1 MPANSVDFDKQLKGK
16 LLEMIKWFHGFCVEN
31 SLRYYVLGGT
41 MLGAVRH
48 KGFIPWDDDIDVGMP
63 RKDYEKLAYLMGKQV
78 CGIYVIETPTSE
90 DKGFLYTFS
99 KIYDTT
105 TTLVENT
112 RIPLRRGIYIDVFPL
127 DGLGSSLKESK
138 KKYHK
143 IDLYF
148 KLLLTRATGIRKG
161 RNPLKN
167 LAVATVGLIPG
178 FLINNKKLQRFIDKL
193 CKENDYDEC
202 LYGGNLL
209 GAWRF
214 KEVMESRIMGTPVLY
229 PFEDI
234 MVYGAE
240 YYDDYLTHLYGDWK
254 KLPPQEKRVTHH
266 DYLECDLEKSYLH
279 EL

>member
-1 MPANSVDFDKQLKGK
+1 MPSKAVDFDKQLKNK
-16 LLEMIKWFHGFCVEN
+16 LLEMFKWFHGFCVEN
-31 SLRYYVLGGT
+31 SLRYFALGGT

-48 KGFIPWDDDIDVGMP
+48 NGFIPWDDDIDVGMP
-63 RKDYEKLAYLMGKQV
+63 RKDYEKLAYLMGKLD
-78 CGIYVIETPTSE
+78 CGKYVIETPVSE
-90 DKGFLYTFS
+90 DNGFLYTFS

-112 RIPLRRGIYIDVFPL
+112 RIPLKRGIYIDVFPL
-127 DGLGSSLKESK
+127 DGLGDSLQESK
-138 KKYHK
+138 KKFDK
-143 IDLYF
+143 IDFYF
-148 KLLLTRATGIRKG
+148 KLLLTRSTGIRKG

-167 LAVATVGLIPG
+167 LAVATVGLIPN
-178 FLINNKKLQRFIDKL
+178 FLINNKKLQKHIDQL

-229 PFEDI
+229 HFEDL

-240 YYDDYLTHLYGDWK
+240 HSDEYLTYLYGDWR

-266 DYLECDLEKSYLH
+266 DYVECDLEKPYLNA
-279 EL
+279 

>member
-1 MPANSVDFDKQLKGK
+1 MPSKAVDFDKQLKNK
-16 LLEMIKWFHGFCVEN
+16 LLEMFKWFHGFCVEH
-31 SLRYYVLGGT
+31 SLRYFALGGT

-48 KGFIPWDDDIDVGMP
+48 NGFIPWDDDIDVGMP
-63 RKDYEKLAYLMGKQV
+63 RKDYEKLAYLMGNLD
-78 CGIYVIETPTSE
+78 CGKYVIETPASK

-105 TTLVENT
+105 TTLIENT
-112 RIPLRRGIYIDVFPL
+112 RIPLKRGVYIDVFPL
-127 DGLGSSLKESK
+127 DGLGSSLQESK
-138 KKYHK
+138 KKYDK
-143 IDLYF
+143 IDFYF

-167 LAVATVGLIPG
+167 LAVATVGLIPN
-178 FLINNKKLQRFIDKL
+178 FLINNKQLQKHIDQL

-214 KEVMESRIMGTPVLY
+214 KEVMESRIMGTPMLY
-229 PFEDI
+229 HFEDL

-240 YYDDYLTHLYGDWK
+240 HYDEYLTCLYGDWR
-254 KLPPQEKRVTHH
+254 KLPPKEKRVSHH
-266 DYLECDLEKSYLH
+266 DYVKCDLNRSYLNP
-279 EL
+279 